1 MSAYTA
7 VLDATFEPG
16 FLTDENGELL
26 HMNESAESMFEFAL
40 KEGEKT
46 QISSV
51 LEIEGADGALPWSA
65 ITDDLKAAERSVC
78 QMVGSAI
85 KKSGDKFSAEVQVAL
100 TPVGQVAFFIKPAES
115 DNNQFDHMTRYM
127 STLLNMLTSIIDT
140 SLDPIFQINEVG
152 VIQMINE
159 AAVKTFGYTRDE
171 FIGANIS
178 MICGGDH
185 AKKHDGYLKRF
196 LQTGENRA
204 MGKKRELPARRKD
217 GSEFPIELGLVQ
229 IFNDTTQE
237 RMFVGFLRDLTEI
250 KKRERLSSGIIEAAF
265 DPMFTINSKGII
277 QFVNEAATKEFGFTK
292 EEFIGNNISCIVGS
306 EHAPN
311 HDKYIARYLETGEA
325 RVMGKKRPLKAR
337 RKDGS
342 EFSIELGLS
351 GIDVNV
357 GEDKMF
363 CGFVRNLEKES

>member
-100 TPVGQVAFFIKPAES
+100 TPVGQVAFFVKPAES

-292 EEFIGNNISCIVGS
+292 EEFIGNNISCIVPDCLS
-306 EHAPN
+306 
-311 HDKYIARYLETGEA
+311 RCQETA
-325 RVMGKKRPLKAR
+325 KDSTTGKRQTVQAR
-337 RKDGS
+337 RKDGT
-342 EFSIELGLS
+342 ELPVELQVSTMDAWG
-351 GIDVNV
+351 
-357 GEDKMF
+357 GEEKLY
-363 CGFVRNLEKES
+363 CGFIRVV

>member
-7 VLDATFEPG
+7 ILDATFESG
-16 FLTDENGELL
+16 LLADESGALM
-26 HMNESAESMFEFAL
+26 HMNEAAESMFEFAL

-46 QISSV
+46 EFSTI
-51 LEIEGADGALPWSA
+51 LEIEGADGALPWST
-65 ITDDLKAAERSVC
+65 IMDDLKAAEGGVC
-78 QMVGSAI
+78 KMMGSAT
-85 KKSGDKFSAEVQVAL
+85 KKSGDKFDAEVQVAL
-100 TPVGQVAFFIKPAES
+100 TPVGQIAFFVKPAES
-115 DNNQFDHMTRYM
+115 ENRFDHMTRYM

-140 SLDPIFQINEVG
+140 SLDPIFQINEEG

-159 AAVKTFGYTRDE
+159 AATKAFGYTREE

-178 MICGGDH
+178 MICGGEH
-185 AKKHDGYLKRF
+185 GKKHDGYLKRY
-196 LQTGENRA
+196 LQTGETRA

-250 KKRERLSSGIIEAAF
+250 KKRERLSSGIIQAAF
-265 DPMFTINSKGII
+265 DPMFTIDSKGII
-277 QFVNEAATKEFGFTK
+277 QFVNDAALKEFGFTK

-325 RVMGKKRPLKAR
+325 RVMGKKRALKAR

-342 EFSIELGLS
+342 EFPIELGLS

-357 GEDKMF
+357 GEERMF
-363 CGFVRNLEKES
+363 CGFVRNLERES